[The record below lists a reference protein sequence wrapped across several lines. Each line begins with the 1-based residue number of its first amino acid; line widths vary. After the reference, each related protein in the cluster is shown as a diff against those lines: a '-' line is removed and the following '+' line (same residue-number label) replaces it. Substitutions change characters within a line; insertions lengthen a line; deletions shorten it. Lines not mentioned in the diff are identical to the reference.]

1 MKNLPERLLAALSL
15 LLVMAPALAD
25 QVFNDDVIV
34 QGNLCVGLDCVNG
47 ETFGDNLLKERGN
60 NNRMALVD
68 TSLATA
74 EVTISTDTTTVTGM
88 LGDSWSLEG
97 NESAN
102 GGLNQFFF
110 QQASEGT
117 YPVLSNGS
125 AIDYDCSMGTPGTP
139 AGTLAEGVQ
148 AESAFCFPLTDR
160 VVQRGLVLGRA
171 ATGGVAIGSNAS
183 AEDGSVALGN
193 AGLPRRLVHVA
204 EGLAASDALVKG
216 LMDEGVLVDR
226 KRELAQLNDQ
236 LDMIEQRIDDVA
248 LFLYLR
254 EKNDEGV
261 LFTVPLLLL
270 PLLWVRRRR
279 RALNPPA

>member
-1 MKNLPERLLAALSL
+1 MRYLSRKLATLQCLCLL
-15 LLVMAPALAD
+15 MAPAMAD

-68 TSLATA
+68 TSLPTA

-139 AGTLAEGVQ
+139 AGTLA
-148 AESAFCFPLTDR
+148 
-160 VVQRGLVLGRA
+160 
-171 ATGGVAIGSNAS
+171 
-183 AEDGSVALGN
+183 
-193 AGLPRRLVHVA
+193 
-204 EGLAASDALVKG
+204 
-216 LMDEGVLVDR
+216 
-226 KRELAQLNDQ
+226 
-236 LDMIEQRIDDVA
+236 
-248 LFLYLR
+248 
-254 EKNDEGV
+254 
-261 LFTVPLLLL
+261 
-270 PLLWVRRRR
+270 
-279 RALNPPA
+279 